1 MYFQKNSKHLQ
12 DNNCF
17 VKIARYN
24 SFLQFMVNGKSMEI
38 GQLVQK
44 IVCNMQKE
52 SAQSP
57 NLVEE
62 IAKEMPKNNNFAMMV
77 NAKVKR

>member
-1 MYFQKNSKHLQ
+1 MINLFQL
-12 DNNCF
+12 
-17 VKIARYN
+17 
-24 SFLQFMVNGKSMEI
+24 MVNGKSMGI

-44 IVCNMQKE
+44 IVFNMQKE

-77 NAKVKR
+77 NAKVNNLY

>member
-1 MYFQKNSKHLQ
+1 MINLFQL
-12 DNNCF
+12 
-17 VKIARYN
+17 
-24 SFLQFMVNGKSMEI
+24 MVNGKSMGI

-77 NAKVKR
+77 NAKVNNLY